1 MISPSFLLGVLSLS
15 GYVLGHTIFQHV
27 YVNGVDQGHLKGVRY
42 PSYNGPINDVTTDDI
57 ICNGG
62 PNPLVTPY
70 DTTIIEI
77 PAGATVTAE
86 FHHGLYPTYV
96 PTDGDDPI
104 ATSHKGPIM
113 VYLAKVSS
121 ALQTTV
127 TGLQWFKIYE
137 DGLHSDGT
145 WAVDT
150 MITNQGKVNFQM
162 PVCVPNGE
170 YFMRVELIA
179 LHGAGSLL
187 GAQFYLECAQIR
199 VTGGGSASPATV
211 SFPGAYGQSD
221 PGILVNIY
229 YPVLTSY
236 TIPGP
241 RPITCGTTAASST
254 SSSSSRASSSTS
266 SSRSSSSSSSSRAS
280 SSSSSS
286 RASSSTSSSRASS
299 SSSSSSSGGA
309 ALYGQ
314 CGGQGWTGPTTC
326 AQGTCTYSN
335 AYYSQCLP

>member
-1 MISPSFLLGVLSLS
+1 I
-15 GYVLGHTIFQHV
+15 Y
-27 YVNGVDQGHLKGVRY
+27 
-42 PSYNGPINDVTTDDI
+42 DVTTNDI

-62 PNPLVTPY
+62 LNPLVTPY
-70 DTTIIEI
+70 DTTIIDV

-86 FHHGLYPTYV
+86 FHHTLTSAGTGD
-96 PTDGDDPI
+96 TDDPI
-104 ATSHKGPIM
+104 SSGHKGPIM
-113 VYLAKVSS
+113 VYLAKVPS

-127 TGLQWFKIYE
+127 IGLQWFKIYE

-150 MITNQGKVNFQM
+150 MIANQGKVNFQL
-162 PVCVPNGE
+162 PVCVPSGE

-187 GAQFYLECAQIR
+187 GAQFYMECAQIR

-236 TIPGP
+236 TTPGP
-241 RPITCGTTAASST
+241 RPLTCGSTATSSSSSVS

-280 SSSSSS
+280 SSTSSS
-286 RASSSTSSSRASS
+286 RASSPSSSSRAS